1 MPPAERGVSGR
12 RESGRSPRPAG
23 RISAP
28 GQQRVAAEHPRRI
41 ALAQHGHPE
50 IFALVLI
57 DPREGRAPRER
68 TAEVALREEYK
79 PTEDGVPVPIPPK
92 ARADE
97 ETYQLLV
104 RALRTPEDPRRP
116 LARTVVELRN
126 ALPAPVAAQLVTA
139 YNEWLESEF
148 PDRITMAALRALEAE
163 AAKKSA
169 TAPQ

>member
-1 MPPAERGVSGR
+1 MP
-12 RESGRSPRPAG
+12 
-23 RISAP
+23 
-28 GQQRVAAEHPRRI
+28 QLH
-41 ALAQHGHPE
+41 E
-50 IFALVLI
+50 IFNQEPTLPPPHKAVSFKVTAKTRDGALYDVDAVLVLVES
-57 DPREGRAPRER
+57 PEVRRAVHD
-68 TAEVALREEYK
+68 AEVALREEYK